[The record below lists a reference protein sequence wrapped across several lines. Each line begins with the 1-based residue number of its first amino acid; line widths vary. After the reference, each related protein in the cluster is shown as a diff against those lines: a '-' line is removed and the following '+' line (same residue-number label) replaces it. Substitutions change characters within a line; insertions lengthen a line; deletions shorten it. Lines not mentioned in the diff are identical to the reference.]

1 MDKKQTKGIKLILIL
16 HNHQPEGNFPEV
28 FERTYLLA
36 YEPFISELERF
47 PRLKVV
53 LHYSGILFGW
63 LQLNRPEF
71 MARLRQLVSR
81 GQIEMMGGA
90 FFEPILAAIPDADKI
105 GQLEKQTRFIREN
118 LQVAVSGAWLAERV
132 WEPHLAQPLA
142 EAGISYTVVRPA
154 WAIAWR

>member
-63 LQLNRPEF
+63 LQLNRISRRAIFPKCLSGHTSWR
-71 MARLRQLVSR
+71 MNRLSVSWN
-81 GQIEMMGGA
+81 A
-90 FFEPILAAIPDADKI
+90 SP
-105 GQLEKQTRFIREN
+105 
-118 LQVAVSGAWLAERV
+118 V
-132 WEPHLAQPLA
+132 
-142 EAGISYTVVRPA
+142 
-154 WAIAWR
+154 